1 MEVRGDRINLPVACN
16 KSMRL
21 IAGGGRTSE
30 DISARTGLSVKAV
43 DLVRAAMS
51 RQGATAEEGWA
62 SLPDASRFEL
72 IKSEYYPT
80 PTKDTWIMARLL
92 ADGATD
98 PGSAVRMPMDRGMRD
113 LVRWGH
119 VCRDDG
125 GGFYLAGMGP
135 GLAQEILS
143 MYPEIGRP
151 SFSKSGG
158 AGRRARRLVGA
169 VSPVAPPGV
178 KLGRK
183 GARAR

>member
-21 IAGGGRTSE
+21 IAGGDRTSE
-30 DISARTGLSVKAV
+30 AISASTGLSVKAV
-43 DLVRAAMS
+43 DLIRAAMS
-51 RQGATAEEGWA
+51 RQGATAERGWE
-62 SLPDASRFEL
+62 SLPDAARFAL

-92 ADGATD
+92 ADGATG

-119 VCRDDG
+119 VCRDGD
-125 GGFYLAGMGP
+125 GFYLAGMGP
-135 GLAQEILS
+135 VLAQEILS

-151 SFSKSGG
+151 SFSRSGG
-158 AGRRARRLVGA
+158 AGRRARRLVGEMA
-169 VSPVAPPGV
+169 PVAPPSARP
-178 KLGRK
+178 GRK